1 MNIRIKDIPAID
13 RPRERLKNFGVYSLS
28 NEELLAIILK
38 TGTREASAK
47 ILSTKLLSQVGGIR
61 NLPKLN
67 LSELTKIKG
76 IGEAKACTLLAVI
89 ELSKRINQEV
99 ATIQNLK
106 ITSSLLVY
114 KYYKD
119 IFKNQ
124 FQEHFYCIYLDN
136 NKRVIEDKLLFKG
149 TLNQSIV
156 HPREVF
162 KEAYLLS
169 ASSII
174 CIHNHPSGNLVPSNE
189 DIALTDRLAYIG
201 QILGIEIIDHV
212 IIGNTG
218 YYSFYENNLI
228 GGKNN
233 QNIL

>member
-106 ITSSLLVY
+106 NNIFFVSL
-114 KYYKD
+114 
-119 IFKNQ
+119 
-124 FQEHFYCIYLDN
+124 
-136 NKRVIEDKLLFKG
+136 
-149 TLNQSIV
+149 
-156 HPREVF
+156 
-162 KEAYLLS
+162 
-169 ASSII
+169 
-174 CIHNHPSGNLVPSNE
+174 
-189 DIALTDRLAYIG
+189 
-201 QILGIEIIDHV
+201 
-212 IIGNTG
+212 
-218 YYSFYENNLI
+218 
-228 GGKNN
+228 
-233 QNIL
+233 